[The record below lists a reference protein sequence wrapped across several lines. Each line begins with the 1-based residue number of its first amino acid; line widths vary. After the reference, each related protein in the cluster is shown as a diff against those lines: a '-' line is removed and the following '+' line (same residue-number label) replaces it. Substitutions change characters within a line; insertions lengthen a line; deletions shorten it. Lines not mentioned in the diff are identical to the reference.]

1 MSSKTPIQPSAKTP
15 VKGPPLTRSQRSAI
29 QKSANPSNQSTRGPR
44 APPTYEGV
52 ELLQYVENS
61 PSPNYRRWFE
71 QLKSAIESKWQ
82 ELSRFL
88 LHPDYDYYIPPEI
101 LLPTAE
107 EEAAKALQAA
117 RRIYMAK
124 NESDKTPCFV
134 FIMKTLSEESIEG
147 MGKLENYDQ
156 EIKDSRNPA

>member
-1 MSSKTPIQPSAKTP
+1 M
-15 VKGPPLTRSQRSAI
+15 
-29 QKSANPSNQSTRGPR
+29 
-44 APPTYEGV
+44 
-52 ELLQYVENS
+52 ELLQYVEKG

-82 ELSRFL
+82 ELSKFL

-107 EEAAKALQAA
+107 EEAADALTGGYRRSDIKALQAA

-134 FIMKTLSEESIEG
+134 FIMKILSEKSIEG
-147 MGKLENYDQ
+147 MGKLEHYDQ
-156 EIKDSRNPA
+156 EIKDSRNPALLLDAKFR

>member
-1 MSSKTPIQPSAKTP
+1 
-15 VKGPPLTRSQRSAI
+15 
-29 QKSANPSNQSTRGPR
+29 
-44 APPTYEGV
+44 V
-52 ELLQYVENS
+52 ELLQYVENG

-101 LLPTAE
+101 PLPTAE
-107 EEAAKALQAA
+107 EEAADALTGGYRRSDIKALQAA

-124 NESDKTPCFV
+124 NESDKTSC
-134 FIMKTLSEESIEG
+134 S
-147 MGKLENYDQ
+147 
-156 EIKDSRNPA
+156 